1 MAGTQPFDAGLL
13 RMDDGAEIFWETSGT
28 PGAPAVVWLH
38 GGPGSGLGVGGY
50 RDRPDPDRWL
60 IVGLDQR
67 GCGRSTPLV
76 DGPGAALDALTTQRM
91 IADLEQLRE
100 HLRIERWLVTG
111 GSWGSTLALA
121 YAQEHPERV
130 TGLVLA
136 AVTATS
142 RDEVDWI
149 TEHIGR
155 VFPREWEAF
164 VEAAAPRE
172 GERVVDAYARLLR
185 DPDPAVRA
193 AAARAWCTWED
204 VHPSLDP
211 AFRPSPRYDDPAF
224 RSVFATQ
231 VTHLWSNSA
240 FLGDE
245 GALTRLDAI
254 SAIPAVLIHGRLDVS
269 SPLSIAWRIH
279 RAMPS
284 SRLVVVDGEGHG
296 GGTMTLE
303 LERAIASFAA

>member
-1 MAGTQPFDAGLL
+1 MARIEPFDSGLL
-13 RMDDGAEIFWETSGT
+13 RMDDGADLWWETSGT

-38 GGPGSGLGVGGY
+38 GGPGSGLGAGGY
-50 RDRPDPDRWL
+50 RDRPDPGRWL

-67 GCGRSTPLV
+67 GCGRSTPTI
-76 DGPGAALDALTTQRM
+76 DRPGGALEALTTQRM
-91 IADLEQLRE
+91 IADVEQLRE
-100 HLRIERWLVTG
+100 HLGIERWLVTG

-121 YAQEHPERV
+121 YAQAHPERV

-164 VEAAAPRE
+164 ASAAGPRD
-172 GERVVDAYARLLR
+172 GERIVDAYSRRLG
-185 DPDPAVRA
+185 DPNPAVRA
-193 AAARAWCTWED
+193 AAAWAWCRWED

-211 AFRPSPRYDDPAF
+211 AWRPSPRYDDPAF
-224 RSVFATQ
+224 RATFATQ
-231 VTHLWSNSA
+231 VVHLWANSA

-245 GALTRLDAI
+245 GALARLDEI
-254 SAIPAVLIHGRLDVS
+254 THIPAVLIHGRLDIS
-269 SPLSIAWRIH
+269 SPLAIAWRIH
-279 RAMPS
+279 RALPS
-284 SRLVVVDGEGHG
+284 SRLVVIDGEGHG
-296 GGTMTLE
+296 GVTMTLE